1 MANKAGRS
9 EIGSVSGDIHQA
21 RTLKRKRAKWI
32 ASSLLFQSTALAGT
46 LVGVPMPFYA
56 GRIYSRAYAQSATC
70 SPAEL
75 QWETASGFSDTADFQ
90 QRNQDITSQT
100 LECTILSGTT
110 LTSPQYA
117 YSGAYLALFGVGG
130 GNPVSTYGG
139 KHYYN
144 TQSQWGWGSP
154 TVSVTNYAD
163 INVSAPGSN
172 IQIMGGKSSQATG
185 TLRASTNQSN
195 GLSVVSLGALNW
207 SPTGDNQKT
216 GGGNAGIV
224 AVRNYGAVSSTA
236 GGGILALAKAGTS
249 RYADGQ
255 NDSIYRYA
263 SPVTVWSHGTVSG
276 DTFGIAALSVAGP
289 GTYNGKDFTAGGM
302 SAQATVYSFASVY
315 AGAGPAIL
323 AASYGGNTPYNQNQF
338 GLDGTTVYGA
348 GGGIGGG
355 AYIYA
360 GTTASPFNGLIVSRG
375 AGQPKW
381 STRYNSFYLARNTGA
396 GIIAISRGGDGLA
409 RFAKFDDSLVE
420 LQTFPGAPSAPVIIS
435 VAGSES
441 ANIRTYGGQSP
452 AIFAVSQGGNVTGD
466 DDRVSGG
473 GASTATVTLTGG
485 GKLSTSGAYSGGIV
499 AQSIGGGGGFNV
511 RKDVSQGGASGAVS
525 VTNDFSIV
533 TDGDRSNG
541 IVAQS
546 VSAAAG
552 NGDYRFSGSGAFVWG
567 NLGPS
572 EESGGN
578 VTVVN
583 AGAITVHGVDSH
595 GILAQSIGGGGGMF
609 HATSGLATTPYGSNS
624 AVSGSDWQSIGGS
637 TSASHGNAVTIT
649 NSGAISTYGGYAASS
664 SSTTD
669 QVALGGGIAILA
681 QSIGGGGGTSDGVG
695 VSNVS
700 QGTGSSRTVNGGI
713 GGASQAASGTGSNG
727 GTVTVNNSADLTTVG
742 SEAHGIVAQSI
753 GGGGGH
759 GRNKKGLF
767 GAVGGTGGP
776 GGDGGE
782 ALVNHEDSRNIT
794 VSGDY
799 ASGIIVQSVGG
810 GGGVGGQA
818 TAWGIGISSATG
830 GAAGGGGNGGTAKVV
845 QFGNGGTIA
854 TAGYHGTALLVQSI
868 GGGGGVGGNAK
879 STSASAGLG
888 ISIAHG
894 GSGGGGG
901 SGGSALAYTNGKVV
915 TTGTDAAALVVQSIG
930 GGGGNGGVASA
941 KALTEGV
948 PFDEVGNTVSL
959 SISVAHGGSGGNGG
973 NGGQASADVHDGS
986 AISTS
991 GDGAAGLLV
1000 QSIGGGGGSGGDS
1013 TATAVSKAL
1022 PKIFSEDKN
1031 DEDAAGKAFNVDI
1044 DFALGGAGGSGG
1056 HGGQAYGHISGKVAT
1071 AGALADGMLV
1081 QSIGGGGGAAG
1092 AGKGT
1097 ATAVKNSVSGALT
1110 IAVGGTNGGGGY
1122 GGLVQAGLA
1131 DGASVATS
1139 GLGSRGIV
1147 AQSIGGGGGS
1157 GGGGTGDDS
1166 ASWALTIGLGST
1178 GGSGGNG
1185 GNVYAW
1191 NAGTITTA
1199 GDDATGIVA
1208 QSIAGGGGTAGLGT
1222 SSLTHT
1228 KAKQDA
1234 DSDDSDSSDD
1244 TSDSSSS
1251 KTTTTNYLSVGTGTG
1266 GGGGT
1271 AGFVSVGISE
1281 QGGAVKSGRIV
1292 TTGDISHGIL
1302 AQSIGGGGGAG
1313 ATSNSSSSSKPDVKM
1328 SLGMA
1333 GGNGGSAEDVL
1344 VYASDISTSG
1354 FASSA
1359 VVAQSL
1365 GGGGGVGTSSGFA
1378 VSSVDLRLGSTPNQN
1393 SGGGTGAE
1401 VKVHVLDGAT
1411 LKTAGDSA
1419 HGVIAQ
1425 SVGGGGG
1432 LGITALG
1439 TATTANDDTVSGVI
1453 SVTLGTD
1460 TSTGNSATT
1469 QFGNSVTIDHNG
1481 TITTAGTRALGIVA
1495 QSIGGSGGFLSAS
1508 TQNIASVNWVESQTP
1523 APGND
1528 VSATL
1533 TGGTIVTSG
1542 DGAVGILAQSISG
1555 GGGGVGDFAAP
1566 LKLLSGNSSSSYGG
1580 GSAQSSG
1587 YVSVSLDAASSIKT
1601 TGANAHGILAQSL
1614 AGSGGVFMN
1623 NGSLYAGSRGLNGGA
1638 QNSGHVTVSVD
1649 GSVSSAQ
1656 GWGVFAQTED
1666 GTVNVTVGSGGSIT
1680 GSGASGVS
1688 AGAVY
1693 GVVTASG
1700 NTVLDNAGTVSGN
1713 VVSSRGGNVTASNPA
1728 DGTVTLGAAP
1738 GLRLFLNQG
1747 TGTFVTGAIADVDGI
1762 VNAGTMDIGGGWN
1775 TIETRVTGDLVGV
1788 GTADAGSP
1796 YDVADLG
1803 LPATFSPFSYY
1814 HRSEKLDWRTSTA
1827 SKGGL
1832 LAGLD
1837 VDMESGLADKLVIQ
1851 GDFAGRWGVDVNGNA
1866 LLPNTRTEFL
1876 KVAGTDSSELSIL
1889 PSLVFDFTDV
1899 TTSSAGWTG
1908 FSVASAH
1915 FADNGVSL
1923 GRNGSQASSAMQ
1935 QAWNRI
1941 EDGSAT
1947 EVKFG
1952 ADEIS
1957 LGQVFGAFHQS
1968 TPETFSDMLLETVS
1982 QTAAA
1987 PLSSS
1992 PSAAISAANSVLSCP
2007 AFETSGVMMDEGSC
2021 VWSRALGGESTQ
2033 DSQGDASGYTQ
2044 STGGLQIG
2052 GQKELS
2058 DGWFLGSGLTYQ
2070 SSWFRND
2077 SGSQKLDQDS
2087 FVGAVALKKEVGPWL
2102 FGLVGGGGYNWGESK
2117 RYINLDTLSATAT
2130 GNPDSAMIFGRFR
2143 ASYEIALGDEYYMRP
2158 RVDLDVINMHQYGYS
2173 ESGAGALNLMVDGNS
2188 DTAFGITPGIEFGA
2202 RIPFLEDWPARLYGD
2217 LGVSFISA
2225 DEWETTSRFAG
2236 LSSMDSFSTF
2246 TPIADTV
2253 GHVTLGL
2260 DLAKRQ
2266 GMELKLQYDGSFAED
2281 YRSHTGSLRLG
2292 YRF

>member
-1 MANKAGRS
+1 M
-9 EIGSVSGDIHQA
+9 
-21 RTLKRKRAKWI
+21 
-32 ASSLLFQSTALAGT
+32 LFQSTALAGT

-56 GRIYSRAYAQSATC
+56 GRTYSRAYAQSASC

-75 QWETASGFSDTADFQ
+75 QWETASGFSEAGYFAT
-90 QRNQDITSQT
+90 RNQDIMGEVLT
-100 LECTILSGTT
+100 CTIPSGADTT
-110 LTSPQYA
+110 TPQYA

-130 GNPVSTYGG
+130 GNPVSFYGDQ
-139 KHYYN
+139 HYVN

-154 TVSVTNYAD
+154 SVVVTNYAD

-172 IQIMGGKSSQATG
+172 IQIMGGRSSQATG

-207 SPTGDNQKT
+207 SPRDENQQT
-216 GGGNAGIV
+216 GGGNAGKV
-224 AVRNYGAVSSTA
+224 TVTNYGAVSSTV

-249 RYADGQ
+249 RYADGK
-255 NDSIYRYA
+255 NDSDYRY
-263 SPVTVWSHGTVSG
+263 SGPVTVSSHASVSG
-276 DTFGIAALSVAGP
+276 DAFGIAALSVAGP
-289 GTYNGKDFTAGGM
+289 GTYTSHKDYTAGGT
-302 SAQATVYSFASVY
+302 SGQVTVKAYDSVS

-323 AASYGGNTPYNQNQF
+323 AASYGGNTPFNKNQF
-338 GLDGTTVYGA
+338 VVKYSIDDGMSNDERYTRAYGA
-348 GGGIGGG
+348 GGGVGGG
-355 AYIYA
+355 VKVTV
-360 GTTASPFNGLIVSRG
+360 GTSGNPFSGQIVSKG
-375 AGQPKW
+375 AGQPGW
-381 STRYNSFYLARNTGA
+381 STRYNNFQFARNSGA
-396 GIIAISRGGDGLA
+396 GIMAISRGGDGLG
-409 RFAKFDDSLVE
+409 RHREEGIYDYTTTFA
-420 LQTFPGAPSAPVIIS
+420 GAPSAPVSIS
-435 VAGSES
+435 VSGTGNAVIS
-441 ANIRTYGGQSP
+441 TYGVQSP
-452 AIFAVSQGGNVTGD
+452 AVIAISQGGNSSGFKDLSVTGGNAD
-466 DDRVSGG
+466 YVSVSLA
-473 GASTATVTLTGG
+473 GAGRLT
-485 GKLSTSGAYSGGIV
+485 TSGAYSSGLV
-499 AQSIGGGGGFNV
+499 AQSLGGGGSNN
-511 RKDVSQGGASGAVS
+511 KTDISQGGATGSITVYNS
-525 VTNDFSIV
+525 FSIV
-533 TDGDRSNG
+533 TNGDRSSG
-541 IVAQS
+541 ILAQS
-546 VSAAAG
+546 VSASAT
-552 NGDYRFSGSGAFVWG
+552 NGDYALSGEQPFVWG
-567 NLGPS
+567 SLATNQEYGNTV
-572 EESGGN
+572 N
-578 VTVVN
+578 VTNSASIV
-583 AGAITVHGVDSH
+583 VHGVDSH
-595 GILAQSIGGGGGMF
+595 GILAQSIGGGGGVL
-609 HATSGLATTPYGSNS
+609 HATQELTEKSYDYGS
-624 AVSGSDWQSIGGS
+624 AVSPQGWQSVGGAAS
-637 TSASHGNAVTIT
+637 QSHGAAVTIN
-649 NSGAISTYGGYAASS
+649 NSGTITTYGGYSQGASD
-664 SSTTD
+664 TP
-669 QVALGGGIAILA
+669 ALGGGIAILA
-681 QSIGGGGGTSDGVG
+681 QSVGGGGGSSDGPG
-695 VSNVS
+695 IVSWITPPS
-700 QGTGSSRTVNGGI
+700 QGNAAQTTGGV
-713 GGASQAASGTGSNG
+713 GGATYDSSGSASQG
-727 GTVTVNNSADLTTVG
+727 GAVTVTNSADLTTSG

-830 GAAGGGGNGGTAKVV
+830 GAAGGGGDGGTAKVV

-894 GSGGGGG
+894 GSGGLGG

-959 SISVAHGGSGGNGG
+959 SISVAHGGSGGKGG
-973 NGGQASADVHDGS
+973 NGGQASANVHDGS

-1110 IAVGGTNGGGGY
+1110 IAVGGSNGSGGY

-1131 DGASVATS
+1131 DGASVATT
-1139 GLGSRGIV
+1139 GLGSRGVV

-1234 DSDDSDSSDD
+1234 NSDSSDASDD

-1251 KTTTTNYLSVGTGTG
+1251 KTTTTNYLSVGTGAG

-1271 AGFVSVGISE
+1271 AGFVSVGVASK
-1281 QGGAVKSGRIV
+1281 GGAVKSGRIV

-1313 ATSNSSSSSKPDVKM
+1313 ATSNASSSSKPDVKM

-1344 VYASDISTSG
+1344 VYASDILTSG

-1378 VSSVDLRLGSTPNQN
+1378 VSSIDLRLGSNPNQN

-1401 VKVHVLDGAT
+1401 VNVHVLDGAT

-1425 SVGGGGG
+1425 SIGGGGG

-1453 SVTLGTD
+1453 SLTLGTN

-1508 TQNIASVNWVESQTP
+1508 AQNIASVNWVEGQTP
-1523 APGND
+1523 APGNN

-1555 GGGGVGDFAAP
+1555 GGGGVGDFTAP
-1566 LKLLSGNSSSSYGG
+1566 LLLTSGNSSSSYGG

-1614 AGSGGVFMN
+1614 AGSGGLFMN
-1623 NGSLYAGSRGLNGGA
+1623 NGSLYAGSRGLNGGTS
-1638 QNSGHVTVSVD
+1638 NSGHVTVTVD

-1656 GWGVFAQTED
+1656 GWGVFAQTQD
-1666 GTVNVTVGSGGSIT
+1666 GTINVTVGSGGSIT
-1680 GSGASGVS
+1680 GTGASGVS

-1713 VVSSRGGNVTASNPA
+1713 VLSSRGGNVTAPNPA
-1728 DGTVTLGAAP
+1728 DGTVALGAAP
-1738 GLRLFLNQG
+1738 GLSLFLNQG

-1762 VNAGTMDIGGGWN
+1762 VNAGTMDIGGEWN
-1775 TIETRVTGDLVGV
+1775 TMETTVTGDLVGV
-1788 GTADAGSP
+1788 GTANAGSP
-1796 YDVADLG
+1796 YDAADLG
-1803 LPATFSPFSYY
+1803 LSTEFSPFSYY
-1814 HRSEKLDWRTSTA
+1814 RRSEKLDWRTASA

-1832 LAGLD
+1832 ISGLD
-1837 VDMESGLADKLVIQ
+1837 VDMEKSTADALLVR
-1851 GDFAGRWGVDVNGNA
+1851 GDFAGRWGVDVNANA
-1866 LLPNTRTEFL
+1866 LLPDTRTEFL
-1876 KVAGTDSSELSIL
+1876 KVAGQDGSQLSIL

-1899 TTSSAGWTG
+1899 TTSSSGWAG

-1923 GRNGSQASSAMQ
+1923 GRNGSEASSAMQ
-1935 QAWNRI
+1935 QAWDRV
-1941 EDGSAT
+1941 EDGAAT

-1952 ADEIS
+1952 DDEIS

-1968 TPETFSDMLLETVS
+1968 TPENFSDMLLETVS

-1987 PLSSS
+1987 PLASS

-2007 AFETSGVMMDEGSC
+2007 AFETSGVMMDEGTC
-2021 VWSRALGGESTQ
+2021 VWSRALGSGATQ

-2052 GQKELS
+2052 GQAELS
-2058 DGWFLGSGLTYQ
+2058 DGWFLGSGLTYE

-2077 SGSQKLDQDS
+2077 NGAQKLSQDS
-2087 FVGAVALKKEVGPWL
+2087 FVGAVALKKEIGPWL
-2102 FGLVGGGGYNWGESK
+2102 FGLVGGGGYNWGDSR

-2130 GNPDSAMIFGRFR
+2130 GNPDSAMFFGRFR
-2143 ASYEIALGDEYYMRP
+2143 ASYEIALGDAYYMRP
-2158 RVDLDVINMHQYGYS
+2158 RVDLDVINMHQYGYT
-2173 ESGAGALNLMVDGNS
+2173 ETGAGALNLMVDGNS

-2236 LSSMDSFSTF
+2236 LSSMESFSTF

-2266 GMELKLQYDGSFAED
+2266 GMELKLQYDGSFADD
-2281 YRSHTGSLRLG
+2281 YRSHTGSLRFG

>member
-1 MANKAGRS
+1 MAGRAGRK
-9 EIGSVSGDIHQA
+9 ETGSVSGDIHQA
-21 RTLKRKRAKWI
+21 RKLKRKRAKWI
-32 ASSLLFQSTALAGT
+32 ASSFLFQSTALAGT
-46 LVGVPMPFYA
+46 LAGVPMPFYA
-56 GRIYSRAYAQSATC
+56 GRTYSRAYAQSSC
-70 SPAEL
+70 DPAS
-75 QWETASGFSDTADFQ
+75 TNNYINDRSTISTTTFD
-90 QRNQDITSQT
+90 
-100 LECTILSGTT
+100 CTISSSSEVTR
-110 LTSPQYA
+110 PQYA
-117 YSGAYLALFGVGG
+117 YGG
-130 GNPVSTYGG
+130 SLTFYQAQYT
-139 KHYYN
+139 YYN
-144 TQSQWGWGSP
+144 KQGYSSP
-154 TVSVTNYAD
+154 PKYAQPGLNITVNNNATL
-163 INVSAPGSN
+163 NVSEEGA
-172 IQIMGGKSSQATG
+172 
-185 TLRASTNQSN
+185 SN
-195 GLSVVSLGALNW
+195 GLISFPKSLYSTNFYRKNQSDALRVVSVG
-207 SPTGDNQKT
+207 SGSFSSEVEPKYYQKYFGGDGGTVIIQNGGEIEYAARHGIYAVSAGGT
-216 GGGNAGIV
+216 AYGTFGGNAGTV
-224 AVRNYGAVSSTA
+224 AVTSTADVTAQGFGVVAISRGGATWALTGGSGNSATVTITGDVSTIASLDA
-236 GGGILALAKAGTS
+236 GGGVFVASYGGNSPNNISWGDAEGGTGGQAGTATLS
-249 RYADGQ
+249 LGSSGSAFSG
-255 NDSIYRYA
+255 SI
-263 SPVTVWSHGTVSG
+263 STVAAGEIG
-276 DTFGIAALSVAGP
+276 DDWTFTKRSTGAALSAVSYGGQGP
-289 GTYNGKDFTAGGM
+289 VNTNGSGGGYNGGDGGKVYVNVYGASATSISTSGDESAG
-302 SAQATVYSFASVY
+302 FF
-315 AGAGPAIL
+315 
-323 AASYGGNTPYNQNQF
+323 AASYGGSSLDYYNASKQGGAADSVTVSLQGGGRISTAGSNSSGIIATSLG
-338 GLDGTTVYGA
+338 GLGQIASQASSANGVGGSGGNISVTTDFSITTKGDHSQGIAAISSGA
-348 GGGIGGG
+348 GGGLYVWDGNGGFQWGDSNIASNSSG
-355 AYIYA
+355 AV
-360 GTTASPFNGLIVSRG
+360 TVT
-375 AGQPKW
+375 
-381 STRYNSFYLARNTGA
+381 NTGEIDVH
-396 GIIAISRGGDGLA
+396 GI
-409 RFAKFDDSLVE
+409 DSH
-420 LQTFPGAPSAPVIIS
+420 
-435 VAGSES
+435 
-441 ANIRTYGGQSP
+441 
-452 AIFAVSQGGNVTGD
+452 
-466 DDRVSGG
+466 
-473 GASTATVTLTGG
+473 
-485 GKLSTSGAYSGGIV
+485 GIV
-499 AQSIGGGGGFNV
+499 AQSIGGGGGML
-511 RKDVSQGGASGAVS
+511 
-525 VTNDFSIV
+525 
-533 TDGDRSNG
+533 
-541 IVAQS
+541 QS
-546 VSAAAG
+546 
-552 NGDYRFSGSGAFVWG
+552 
-567 NLGPS
+567 
-572 EESGGN
+572 
-578 VTVVN
+578 T
-583 AGAITVHGVDSH
+583 
-595 GILAQSIGGGGGMF
+595 
-609 HATSGLATTPYGSNS
+609 ATLATTSYSSGYAISTSQSQQTVGGQSAASHSS
-624 AVSGSDWQSIGGS
+624 AVTVTNRGDIWTHGGYATS
-637 TSASHGNAVTIT
+637 TTSAS
-649 NSGAISTYGGYAASS
+649 SSDSTE
-664 SSTTD
+664 
-669 QVALGGGIAILA
+669 LGGGIAILA
-681 QSIGGGGGTSDGVG
+681 QSIGGGGGA
-695 VSNVS
+695 
-700 QGTGSSRTVNGGI
+700 NGGKGAIGNI
-713 GGASQAASGTGSNG
+713 GGAGSNTGGGSNG
-727 GTVTVNNSADLTTVG
+727 STVSVYNSGNLTTVG

-753 GGGGGH
+753 GGGGGQ

-767 GAVGGTGGP
+767 GAVGGSGGP
-776 GGDGGE
+776 GGGGGY
-782 ALVNHEDSRNIT
+782 AVVKHEDSSNIT

-830 GAAGGGGNGGTAKVV
+830 GSGGSGGGGGTAKVV
-845 QFGNGGTIA
+845 QFGDAGTIA

-879 STSASAGLG
+879 STSASVGLG

-894 GSGGGGG
+894 GSGGLGG

-930 GGGGNGGVASA
+930 GGGGNGGLATA

-959 SISVAHGGSGGNGG
+959 SISVSHGGSGGSGGNGG
-973 NGGQASADVHDGS
+973 TAEAHVYAGS
-986 AISTS
+986 HISTS
-991 GDGAAGLLV
+991 GDGAVGVLV

-1013 TATAVSKAL
+1013 TATAASKAL
-1022 PKIFSEDKN
+1022 PKILSGGN
-1031 DEDAAGKAFNVDI
+1031 DDDEPAGKVFNIDI
-1044 DFALGGAGGSGG
+1044 DVPLGGAGGNGGYGG
-1056 HGGQAYGHISGKVAT
+1056 HAYGHIVGSVST
-1071 AGALADGMLV
+1071 SGALADGMLV

-1097 ATAVKNSVSGALT
+1097 ATAVNGSVSGTLT
-1110 IAVGGTNGGGGY
+1110 IAVGGANGGGGN
-1122 GGLVQAGLA
+1122 GGGKNAQDPLLVQAGLA
-1131 DGASVATS
+1131 DGASVATT

-1178 GGSGGNG
+1178 GGSGGSG

-1234 DSDDSDSSDD
+1234 NSDSSDASDD

-1251 KTTTTNYLSVGTGTG
+1251 KTTTTNYLSVGTGAG

-1271 AGFVSVGISE
+1271 AGFVSVGVASK
-1281 QGGAVKSGRIV
+1281 GGAVKSGRIV

-1401 VKVHVLDGAT
+1401 VTVHVLDGAT

-1523 APGND
+1523 APGNN

-1555 GGGGVGDFAAP
+1555 GGGAVGDFAAP
-1566 LKLLSGNSSSSYGG
+1566 LKLLSGSSSSSYGG
-1580 GSAQSSG
+1580 GSAQTSG
-1587 YVSVSLDAASSIKT
+1587 YVSVSLDAESSIKT

-1623 NGSLYAGSRGLNGGA
+1623 NGSLYAGSRGLNVGA
-1638 QNSGHVTVSVD
+1638 QNSGHVTVSVH

-1656 GWGVFAQTED
+1656 GWGVFAQTQD

-1680 GSGASGVS
+1680 GTGASGVS

-1693 GVVTASG
+1693 GVVTATG

-1713 VVSSRGGNVTASNPA
+1713 VVSSRGGNVTAPNPA
-1728 DGTVTLGAAP
+1728 DGTVTLGVAP
-1738 GLRLFLNQG
+1738 GLSLFLNQG
-1747 TGTFVTGAIADVDGI
+1747 TGTFVTGAVADLDGI
-1762 VNAGTMDIGGGWN
+1762 VNAGTMDIGGEWN
-1775 TIETRVTGDLVGV
+1775 TIETTVTGDLVGV

-1814 HRSEKLDWRTSTA
+1814 HRSEKLDWRTPSA

-1837 VDMESGLADKLVIQ
+1837 VDMERGLADKLLIQ

-1876 KVAGTDSSELSIL
+1876 KVEGADSSDLSIL

-1908 FSVASAH
+1908 FSVAGAH
-1915 FADNGVSL
+1915 FTDNGVSL

-1935 QAWNRI
+1935 QAWNKI

-2021 VWSRALGGESTQ
+2021 VWARALGGESTQ

-2052 GQKELS
+2052 GQSALS
-2058 DGWFLGSGLTYQ
+2058 DGWFLGSGLTYE

-2077 SGSQKLDQDS
+2077 SGSQKLDQNS
-2087 FVGAVALKKEVGPWL
+2087 FVAAVALKKEVGPWL
-2102 FGLVGGGGYNWGESK
+2102 FGLVGGGGYNWGDSK

-2130 GNPDSAMIFGRFR
+2130 GNADSAMVFGRFR

-2158 RVDLDVINMHQYGYS
+2158 RFDLDVINMHQYGYT
-2173 ESGAGALNLMVDGNS
+2173 ETGAGALNLMVDGNS
-2188 DTAFGITPGIEFGA
+2188 DTAFGITPAIEFGA
-2202 RIPFLEDWPARLYGD
+2202 RIPFLEDWPARFYGD